1 MIANRII
8 KDFDGWDEMDEECT
22 IYYNVILQDD
32 YEQLNTSNSEIDLY
46 IDGQNGLIELI
57 NRDDEAKSKT
67 YEIDVLT
74 FKEKV

>member
-1 MIANRII
+1 MIDKHII
-8 KDFDGWDEMDEECT
+8 KDFSHWDEIDIGCT
-22 IYYNVILQDD
+22 IYYDVILQDD
-32 YEQLNTSNSEIDLY
+32 YEHLNTLNSEIDLY

-57 NRDDEAKSKT
+57 NRDDETKSKV

>member
-1 MIANRII
+1 MIQNHII
-8 KDFDGWDEMDEECT
+8 KSFGGWDELEEECT

-46 IDGQNGLIELI
+46 IDGQDGLIELI

>member
-1 MIANRII
+1 MIQNHII
-8 KDFDGWDEMDEECT
+8 KAFCGLDELDRECT

-32 YEQLNTSNSEIDLY
+32 YEHLNTLNSQIDLY

-57 NRDDEAKSKT
+57 NRDDETKSKV

>member
-1 MIANRII
+1 MIQNHII
-8 KDFDGWDEMDEECT
+8 KAFCGCDELDRECT

-32 YEQLNTSNSEIDLY
+32 YEQLNTLNSEIDLY

-57 NRDDEAKSKT
+57 NCGDTTISKV